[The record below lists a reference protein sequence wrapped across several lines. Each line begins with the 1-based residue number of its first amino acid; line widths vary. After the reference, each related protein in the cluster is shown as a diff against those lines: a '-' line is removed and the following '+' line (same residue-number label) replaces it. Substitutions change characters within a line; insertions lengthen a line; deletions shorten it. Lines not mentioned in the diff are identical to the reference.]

1 MPPAADMSPDPL
13 SERARQAS
21 KIASEP
27 ENYKICEGCDSI
39 VARRVHFCPNC
50 HGYRFNE
57 NPQSVIDQAILL
69 GGRERTSVVS
79 DDLI

>member
-1 MPPAADMSPDPL
+1 MPPAADMSPEPL
-13 SERARQAS
+13 NERARQAS
-21 KIASEP
+21 KIASQP
-27 ENYKICEGCDSI
+27 EDYKICEGCESI

-57 NPQSVIDQAILL
+57 NSQAVIDQAILL

-79 DDLI
+79 DDLV